1 MQIVNMFGETVEIKE
16 PSKKTKTMQERYGV
30 IEGKTCKT
38 CEHCYAA
45 GYNRRFYKCELTQ
58 FTIGTVDCGAQ
69 NIWITFDPRIADCL
83 LGMDI
88 LHRTC
93 FLNNPDE
100 KRLEIY
106 SDMGDIAEELRQRT

>member
-45 GYNRRFYKCELTQ
+45 GYSRTFYKCELWDR
-58 FTIGTVDCGAQ
+58 FFRGSSEAS
-69 NIWITFDPRIADCL
+69 
-83 LGMDI
+83 DI
-88 LHRTC
+88 RLKNQAC
-93 FLNNPDE
+93 KYYIE
-100 KRLEIY
+100 KE
-106 SDMGDIAEELRQRT
+106 TKK